1 MCPVYTLWCYCKLL
15 KKLKRGKP
23 NANGCLFVSNNLQTD
38 SEGKIHRRITSA
50 DTIAKDT
57 LMVMADAGIDTDT
70 FHAHSL
76 RGSTATKHLDDGAEE
91 RDVMAK
97 GGWVSNSVF
106 RTFYLRT
113 RQQQI
118 TLDRLRQ
125 AKRGS
130 ELLKHSDHSADKAAT
145 VLDHD
150 SRAEPTSVPGH
161 DPQTREYKG
170 RLRALGAQ
178 SGLRALGAQ
187 SKKDQS
193 S

>member
-1 MCPVYTLWCYCKLL
+1 MEAYPEEPALCPVYTLWCYCKLL
-15 KKLKRGKP
+15 RKLKLGKP

-57 LMVMADAGIDTDT
+57 RMVMADAGIDTDT
-70 FHAHSL
+70 FQAHSL

-130 ELLKHSDHSADKAAT
+130 ELLKHLQIRRPRCWT
-145 VLDHD
+145 TTPGP
-150 SRAEPTSVPGH
+150 SRPPCWVTTHRRGN
-161 DPQTREYKG
+161 TK
-170 RLRALGAQ
+170 
-178 SGLRALGAQ
+178 
-187 SKKDQS
+187 
-193 S
+193 

>member
-1 MCPVYTLWCYCKLL
+1 MPCRYALVLL
-15 KKLKRGKP
+15 QTDQEAEARE
-23 NANGCLFVSNNLQTD
+23 ANSNSCLFVSNDLQTD

-57 LMVMADAGIDTDT
+57 LMVMADAGINTDT
-70 FHAHSL
+70 FQAHSL

-118 TLDRLRQ
+118 TLDRPAEAGQERFRAAEALRPIC
-125 AKRGS
+125 R
-130 ELLKHSDHSADKAAT
+130 
-145 VLDHD
+145 
-150 SRAEPTSVPGH
+150 
-161 DPQTREYKG
+161 
-170 RLRALGAQ
+170 
-178 SGLRALGAQ
+178 
-187 SKKDQS
+187 
-193 S
+193 